1 MPLPTPPQMTEEHSW
16 QEKKDCTN
24 KDKGKTRSE
33 KSSGSLG
40 MASRSLLS
48 CSPLSPA
55 RLSHMTSI
63 CSGSLELRTSN
74 GSYLSQMVNCAF
86 TNLSEFTH
94 SSRPIYSCCK
104 ALPTPASSWHHQPQV
119 SVLLLNEISFL

>member
-1 MPLPTPPQMTEEHSW
+1 
-16 QEKKDCTN
+16 
-24 KDKGKTRSE
+24 
-33 KSSGSLG
+33 
-40 MASRSLLS
+40 
-48 CSPLSPA
+48 
-55 RLSHMTSI
+55 MTSI